1 MNKWRDPL
9 SELQSFDRFVREMP
23 PLPDAGEDVI
33 VEYSSMVE
41 NIQDLLS
48 MVGALPPDDRPPVVA
63 WDDILGPLGRVLFRK
78 GAEIDRYVLG
88 RLWRPVLREAG
99 ELNRY
104 IRATV
109 SVGASARDFYLYDEA
124 SALCEEALVEAHG
137 SLSAA
142 LPYLHN
148 QKGVL
153 LAIRGDYERAR
164 ASFMDARRLSESFS
178 DAELLKWGALDKK
191 GFWGQERFN
200 QLNSLLNEGYE
211 APAERLSAII
221 DEAGDLST
229 SLADLNLGEGFDLLL
244 RQYTAELSILEENYD
259 GAETLLGELYLS
271 EKIEDPYRFSMKA
284 VQSRLLSILY
294 SRKGDNN
301 NAYRWIRTALTQG
314 LRHCYPAE
322 EHFVLEQAVKV
333 LKKLHGKAG
342 EKGRNELID
351 EMVLLLE
358 DKDWYTGRSHSRN
371 VSELALKIG
380 SDLRNREDMSINLE
394 ELRVAGLLHDIGK
407 LKVPWSLLN
416 KIAPITPR
424 ERVLLEKHSEHGQY
438 LLAKMGMDNTAAI
451 VEQHHEKLDGSGYP
465 KGRPA
470 GDLASIIAVCDVF
483 EASITPNRRYK
494 KPKSRQAALEEIS
507 SYAGR
512 WYRPEVT
519 RSLLRV
525 AST

>member
-1 MNKWRDPL
+1 MENWEGPL
-9 SELQSFDRFVREMP
+9 SDLKSFDRFVREIP
-23 PLPDAGEDVI
+23 PLPDAGEQVLAD
-33 VEYSSMVE
+33 YSSMEE
-41 NIQDLLS
+41 NIQNLLS
-48 MVGALPPDDRPPVVA
+48 MVRAMPPKGRPPVA
-63 WDDILGPLGRVLFRK
+63 EWDDILGPLGRVLFRK

-99 ELNRY
+99 ELDRY
-104 IRATV
+104 IRSTV

-124 SALCEEALVEAHG
+124 SALCEEALVEAQAHP
-137 SLSAA
+137 SAA

-148 QKGVL
+148 HKGVL
-153 LAIRGDYERAR
+153 LAIKGDYERAR
-164 ASFMDARRLSESFS
+164 SSFMDARNLSENFS
-178 DAELLKWGALDKK
+178 DAELLKWGALDRK
-191 GFWGQERFN
+191 GFWSQERFN
-200 QLNSLLNEGYE
+200 HLDSLLNEGYE
-211 APAERLSAII
+211 ASAERLSAII
-221 DEAGDLST
+221 DET
-229 SLADLNLGEGFDLLL
+229 ADLVASLSDLDLGKGFNLLL
-244 RQYTAELSILEENYD
+244 RQYTAELAILQENYD
-259 GAETLLGELYLS
+259 KAEKLLGELYLS
-271 EKIEDPYRFSMKA
+271 KKIEDPYRFSMKA

-294 SRKGDNN
+294 SRKGDNH

-407 LKVPWSLLN
+407 LKIPWSLLN

-424 ERVLLEKHSEHGQY
+424 ERVLLEKHSRHGQY

-465 KGRPA
+465 NGRPA

-494 KPKSRQAALEEIS
+494 KPKSRRSALEEIS
-507 SYAGR
+507 SYAGK